1 VVVVFRDATERKFSE
16 QASRATNRELE
27 HRVQERTA
35 QLEAANHALEAFS
48 GSVSHDLRAPLR
60 AVSGYSTLLSDRYSD
75 VLDAE
80 GRRFL
85 EIIQTKSEQM
95 AGMIDDFM
103 RLSRLRQTSIR
114 CAPLDLDAMLR
125 KIVAVLAEE
134 DPGANDIVI
143 DPLPGF
149 EGDEGLIRQVW
160 VNLLGNALKFTSK
173 REHRHIRVSGE
184 ELDGMVR
191 FHVVDNGAGFDMA
204 YADRLFAPFQ
214 RLHPEREFEGHGIGL
229 ATVAAVIERHGGH
242 LQAEG
247 KVNEG
252 ATFHFSVPKTCNQ

>member
-1 VVVVFRDATERKFSE
+1 MPPTTHSG
-16 QASRATNRELE
+16 
-27 HRVQERTA
+27 
-35 QLEAANHALEAFS
+35 ALS

-60 AVSGYSTLLSDRYSD
+60 AVSGYSTLLSERYAS
-75 VLDAE
+75 VLDVE

-95 AGMIDDFM
+95 TRMIDDFI
-103 RLSRLRQTSIR
+103 RLWRLRQTALR
-114 CAPLDLDAMLR
+114 FAPLDLDAMLR
-125 KIVAVLAEE
+125 EVVAVLAEE

-143 DPLPGF
+143 EPLPGF

-173 REHRHIRVSGE
+173 REHPQIRVSADE
-184 ELDGMVR
+184 SDGMVH

-204 YADRLFAPFQ
+204 HAARLFTPFQ
-214 RLHPEREFEGHGIGL
+214 RLHFERDFEGHGIGL

-242 LQAEG
+242 LHAEG
-247 KVNEG
+247 KINEG
-252 ATFHFSVPKTCNQ
+252 ATFHFSVPKRHHPA